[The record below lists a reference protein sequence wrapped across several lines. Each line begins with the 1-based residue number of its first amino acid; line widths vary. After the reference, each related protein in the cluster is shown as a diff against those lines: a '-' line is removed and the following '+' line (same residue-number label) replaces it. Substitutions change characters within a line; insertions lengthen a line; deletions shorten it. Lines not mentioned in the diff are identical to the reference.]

1 MVELGF
7 EYTFWTRGDDQLRV
21 RNSGGFQG
29 PRVKD
34 VAISVDFS
42 EHRHVWYRLT
52 SAFREESES
61 ENGSQISVLVFRRN
75 PKKLHFTVLPLS
87 LEGQH
92 VCLGHEIRG

>member
-21 RNSGGFQG
+21 RNSGDFQG
-29 PRVKD
+29 RRVKD

-61 ENGSQISVLVFRRN
+61 ANGSKISALVFLKN
-75 PKKLHFTVLPLS
+75 PKNYISRYYL
-87 LEGQH
+87 
-92 VCLGHEIRG
+92 